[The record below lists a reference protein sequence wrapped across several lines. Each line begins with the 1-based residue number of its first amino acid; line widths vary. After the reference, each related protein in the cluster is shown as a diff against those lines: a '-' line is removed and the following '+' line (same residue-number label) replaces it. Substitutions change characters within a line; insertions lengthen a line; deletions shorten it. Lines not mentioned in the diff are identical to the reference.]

1 MTRMPDFDDLVESN
15 EYVRNRYLACH
26 DRLVVILWGS
36 FQRAIADL
44 TQLYKEKLDNQHC
57 DQHYLLQALGR
68 IGHFHTM
75 SQRALQLVEEL
86 GKDLGYDV
94 GRLLVRDAISW
105 SSQSMTPL
113 EIYKITLCPFGPNLG
128 KKRRRI
134 SSLKHCR
141 KCNRLRRQKSKRQRC
156 ILQSPLVENNLN
168 QLSSINSFE
177 FFPATCDRQKDFT
190 FSCEQLSSP
199 FPSTHVNVSPP
210 SKDLYQYPFDLIAT
224 PIKSKLKRPNSDF
237 RDYQD
242 FGLTDSM
249 SKVCLH
255 QKVKKPRREPM
266 LDDPF

>member
-44 TQLYKEKLDNQHC
+44 TQLYKEKLDNQNC
-57 DQHYLLQALGR
+57 DQHYLLQTLGQ
-68 IGHFHTM
+68 IAHFHTM

-86 GKDLGYDV
+86 SKDLGYDV
-94 GRLLVRDAISW
+94 GRLFVRDAITW

-113 EIYKITLCPFGPNLG
+113 DIYRITLCPFGPDLG
-128 KKRRRI
+128 IKRRRS
-134 SSLKHCR
+134 SSLRRCR
-141 KCNRLRRQKSKRQRC
+141 KCNKLRHQKSKRQRC
-156 ILQSPLVENNLN
+156 ILQSSTVENNLDQQSPIDLFN
-168 QLSSINSFE
+168 FSPI
-177 FFPATCDRQKDFT
+177 PCDRRNFT
-190 FSCEQLSSP
+190 FSPEQLSSP
-199 FPSTHVNVSPP
+199 VPSALVNVPP
-210 SKDLYQYPFDLIAT
+210 YKDLYQYAFDLIST
-224 PIKSKLKRPNSDF
+224 PVRSKLKRLNSDL

-266 LDDPF
+266 FDGPF